1 MERYF
6 VKVDNA
12 GEPFALYRLVDDAPI
27 FAEEIWADGNWKETD
42 RLVRYLIDGAVSL
55 EEITADDANAFIAA
69 NAATPN
75 A

>member
-12 GEPFALYRLVDDAPI
+12 GEPFVLYRLVDDAPI
-27 FAEEIWADGNWKETD
+27 FAEEIWATDKWEETD
-42 RLVRYLIDGAVSL
+42 RLVRYLIDGEVSL
-55 EEITADDANAFIAA
+55 EEITLDDANAFIAA
-69 NAATPN
+69 NAATSN